1 MVESVCVCRINVVPT
16 QPAARFYHLA
26 RPQFRFIIS
35 LACLGVIRPG
45 GRETGFRTDGKQEK
59 RKRRRRKSAEE
70 CLSDLTSHKNPWYAL
85 AYNQIIVVT
94 LSSLIT
100 AGWWFGAAQLHVL
113 RVKVNNLHTVLV
125 LYAKTR
131 L

>member
-1 MVESVCVCRINVVPT
+1 MNK
-16 QPAARFYHLA
+16 
-26 RPQFRFIIS
+26 
-35 LACLGVIRPG
+35 
-45 GRETGFRTDGKQEK
+45 REEK
-59 RKRRRRKSAEE
+59 EEEDKSAEE
-70 CLSDLTSHKNPWYAL
+70 CLSDLTSHKNPWYAF